1 MTVSTEMKK
10 RETSSPPSGGA
21 SRKIQMVIAAEVLLR
36 NGGLRSVTTRAIAQ
50 AVPCSEGAIYV
61 HFPDRLELIL
71 AVLQRCLPEMLVPL
85 HALDK
90 KVGVLTPRQN
100 LRAAMAGLMRF
111 HERVAPMLC
120 ALFSEREL
128 LERFRKSLDK
138 AGKGPHRGIST
149 LANYIVQEQ
158 KLERINADVDANTA
172 ATILMASSFFHI
184 FTSQLLGSASHLDVK
199 QLIDLAIK
207 HSDTARP
214 SS

>member
-1 MTVSTEMKK
+1 MKNMEK
-10 RETSSPPSGGA
+10 SSRPSA
-21 SRKIQMVIAAEVLLR
+21 RVSRKIQMVAAAEALLR
-36 NGGLRSVTTRAIAQ
+36 DGGLRSVTTRAIAE

-100 LRAAMAGLMRF
+100 LRAAIAGLMRF

-128 LERFRKSLDK
+128 LQRFRKSLDK

-149 LANYIVQEQ
+149 LAKYIVQEQ
-158 KLERINADVDANTA
+158 ELGRIKAEVDAKTA

-184 FTSQLLGSASHLDVK
+184 FTSQLLGAASHLDVK
-199 QLIDLAIK
+199 QLIDVTIQ
-207 HSDTARP
+207 HCDTARP